1 MARAIFSIFFAHSL
15 FSKIEKAANK
25 TSGNISKKLSA
36 AAIIYIIAEIA
47 FSVIDELH
55 MMALLNLALT
65 VLIIGILSLSM
76 CQAQAQANSAS
87 LDVNGL
93 QNSRLT
99 AANYIW
105 IAVGIILWLLIII
118 GTLTPDIV

>member
-1 MARAIFSIFFAHSL
+1 
-15 FSKIEKAANK
+15 
-25 TSGNISKKLSA
+25 
-36 AAIIYIIAEIA
+36 
-47 FSVIDELH
+47 

>member
-1 MARAIFSIFFAHSL
+1 MTNMCML
-15 FSKIEKAANK
+15 LPKWNKCKIDF
-25 TSGNISKKLSA
+25 
-36 AAIIYIIAEIA
+36 IILCGLY
-47 FSVIDELH
+47 

-65 VLIIGILSLSM
+65 VLVVGILSLSVW
-76 CQAQAQANSAS
+76 QAQAQANSAN

-99 AANYIW
+99 TANYIW
-105 IAVGIILWLLIII
+105 IVVGIILWLLIII